1 MLASI
6 ALRTIQIDSF
16 LSINGL
22 IFRLLLISICISP
35 AFLSAQ
41 DLNKLPINV
50 QFKDSSIEAIFAQ
63 IESEYDVRFYYQKKD
78 LPKQLFTLNFEA
90 IPLSDVL
97 ETLLND
103 STLGFL
109 SYRSYAIILLPKT
122 IIEQSYSPSFYQTL
136 TESLNE
142 FESDSNPTTIR
153 LGSIGALSKTGIA
166 NIAGKIIDAETKE
179 AILGATLFWKSDQ
192 TGTSSDAFGQF
203 TLQRTP
209 GKDQLLVQSIGYADL
224 ELELNI
230 LSDDTLII
238 ELEKAAIDLKEVL
251 VKAEAA
257 DANVDNVQIGVER
270 LEVKT
275 IKQLPAFLGEVDVIK
290 SLLLQPGVSA
300 VGDGA
305 AGFNVRGGN
314 VDQNLIIQDDAFLFN
329 AAHALGFF
337 STFHSDLLSDVT
349 LYKGNIP
356 AQFGGRLASVLDVG
370 LRDGNMEDF
379 QVKGGLGIV
388 SSRLS
393 LEGPIKKNTS
403 SFIAGFRSTYSDGLL
418 QLIDIPEVQRSSV
431 FFYDANLKYTH
442 RFNEKNRLN
451 IAAYSTRDRF
461 IFDQQ
466 FGFEYSTWLAQI
478 IYRKS
483 FSDLVFSKFSATYS
497 SYNNTQLNQEGV
509 DASQLENRLSYLKV
523 KEQITYTPNRNLQVD
538 AGISSIYYHMN
549 PGALRPNTS
558 TSTIIPKTLEKEF
571 GLESAVFLNGEWSI
585 SSQLQVSAGL
595 RLAFYQFLGP
605 GTAFQ
610 YQEGLPL
617 DVSTIIDTLSFN
629 SGALIANY
637 SSVEP
642 RLSARYRLTASSSLK
657 FGYSRTAQF
666 INQISDTNTPTPG
679 SQWQLS
685 TQHIQPT
692 RAHNLSIGLFKNLK
706 DNLWESSVEVYYRSI
721 DELFDYIDFAQLDV
735 NEHLETELVSG
746 IGRAYGL
753 EFSLRKK
760 AGNFNGFLNYTLSRS
775 EAQMAGINRGD
786 WFPTNF
792 DKTNDISLVLNLK
805 ANERNS
811 FTLNFN
817 YATGRPT
824 TAPVSFYT
832 ELNGLV
838 VPIYSERN
846 QLRGPDFHRL
856 DIAYTIGQGY
866 KKSKKFKTS
875 WTFSIYNVY
884 GRRNAFSIFF
894 TQRPFNPPT
903 SNQLSI
909 LGSAFPAITF
919 NFEAL

>member
-1 MLASI
+1 MRLSI
-6 ALRTIQIDSF
+6 AFRAVQYRDS
-16 LSINGL
+16 LAL
-22 IFRLLLISICISP
+22 KALAFRLLMPLFCLLPTLFFGQALSDRQISIQSEKSSIEGI
-35 AFLSAQ
+35 LRQIESAQ
-41 DLNKLPINV
+41 DI
-50 QFKDSSIEAIFAQ
+50 
-63 IESEYDVRFYYQKKD
+63 RFYYQKQD
-78 LPKQLFTLNFEA
+78 LPKRQFTLDLEA
-90 IPLSDVL
+90 TPLSIVL
-97 ETLLND
+97 DSLLKD
-103 STLGFL
+103 SPLGFMP
-109 SYRSYAIILLPKT
+109 YRSYAIILLPKSV
-122 IIEQSYSPSFYQTL
+122 IEQSFSPSFYRTL
-136 TESLNE
+136 SESIADLE
-142 FESDSNPTTIR
+142 AG
-153 LGSIGALSKTGIA
+153 LGNNSRQLGTVGALSTTGIA
-166 NIAGKIIDAETKE
+166 SIEGKITDAETGE
-179 AILGATLFWKSDQ
+179 TIIGATLLLKSKES
-192 TGTSSDAFGQF
+192 GTSSDADGQF
-203 TLQRTP
+203 TLQTAP

-224 ELELNI
+224 ELDLRI
-230 LSDDTLII
+230 LSDDTLNI
-238 ELEKAAIDLKEVL
+238 ELEKAAIDLNEVL

-257 DANVDNVQIGVER
+257 DANVNNVQIGVER

-290 SLLLQPGVSA
+290 SLLLQPGVSS

-337 STFHSDLLSDVT
+337 STFNSDLLSDVT

-370 LRDGNMEDF
+370 LRDGNMESF

-393 LEGPIKKNTS
+393 IEGPIKKNKS
-403 SFIAGFRSTYSDGLL
+403 SLLAGFRSTYSDGLL

-442 RFNEKNRLN
+442 QFNEKNRLS
-451 IAAYSTRDRF
+451 ISGYSTQDRF

-466 FGFEYSTWLAQI
+466 FGFEYSTWLGQI

-483 FSDLVFSKFSATYS
+483 FSDRLFSKLSATYS
-497 SYNNTQLNQEGV
+497 SYNNTQLNLEGA
-509 DASQLENRLSYLKV
+509 DASELENRLSYLKV
-523 KEQITYTPNRNLQVD
+523 KEQITYTPDTELQVD
-538 AGISSIYYHMN
+538 AGISSIYYHIN
-549 PGALRPNTS
+549 PGTIRPNTA
-558 TSTIIPKTLEKEF
+558 TSTLIPKTLEKEY
-571 GLESAVFLNGEWSI
+571 GLESAAFINTQWSI
-585 SSQLQVSAGL
+585 SSKVQIAAGL
-595 RLAFYQFLGP
+595 RAAFYQFLGP
-605 GTAFQ
+605 GSVFQ

-617 DVSTIIDTLSFN
+617 DISTIIDTIQYE
-629 SGALIANY
+629 SGDIIANY
-637 SSVEP
+637 SSLEP
-642 RLSARYRLTASSSLK
+642 RFSARYRMTASSSLK

-685 TQHIQPT
+685 TNHIAPT
-692 RAHNLSIGLFKNLK
+692 RAHNFSFGLFKNLK
-706 DNLWESSVEVYYRSI
+706 DNLWESSVEVYYRAI
-721 DELFDYIDFAQLDV
+721 DDLFDYIDFAQLDV

-753 EFSLRKK
+753 EFSLKKK

-775 EAQMAGINRGD
+775 EAQVEGINLGN
-786 WFPTNF
+786 WFPSNF

-824 TAPVSFYT
+824 TAPISFYT

-903 SNQLSI
+903 TNQLSI

-919 NFEAL
+919 NFEVL